1 MLTISLVGQKGGGGK
16 STICWILAQAAL
28 ARSSGSTVLLVETD
42 KQGSTTGFVKGAHA
56 AYPDLHD
63 RLFCEKASNG
73 EELYDLVEKAMES
86 GVDYALVDTEGRHSD
101 LARDVM
107 SMSDRI
113 IIPVKPVLHEYH
125 SQLATVALYEA
136 LRDTLKDD
144 GHHAPP
150 CGLLLN
156 NLKPAQKLT
165 LEQAGA
171 LDVITGHPMI
181 LPFFMP
187 YRTAYE
193 TLGRGRILSRE
204 RNALTGPVQGLA
216 RKHLDVDI
224 AEANIILASI
234 EGMA

>member
-16 STICWILAQAAL
+16 STVCWILAQAAL
-28 ARSSGSTVLLVETD
+28 ARSHESTILLVETD
-42 KQGSTTGFVKGAHA
+42 KQGSTSGFVKGAHA
-56 AYPDLHD
+56 AYPELQD

-86 GVDYALVDTEGRHSD
+86 GVDYALIDTEGRHSD

-136 LRDTLKDD
+136 LHATLKED
-144 GHHAPP
+144 GHQAAP

-171 LDVITGHPMI
+171 LDVITGHPMM

-187 YRTAYE
+187 FRTAYE
-193 TLGRGRILSRE
+193 TLGRGRILPLE
-204 RNALTGPVQGLA
+204 RSALTGAGQGLA

-224 AEANIILASI
+224 AEANTILASI

>member
-16 STICWILAQAAL
+16 STICWIMAQAAL

-56 AYPDLHD
+56 TYPELHD
-63 RLFCEKASNG
+63 RLFCEKASDG
-73 EELYDLVEKAMES
+73 EELYDLTEKALES
-86 GVDYALVDTEGRHSD
+86 GVDYVLVDTEGRHSD

-125 SQLATVALYEA
+125 SQLATVALYQA
-136 LRDTLKDD
+136 LCDTLKED
-144 GHHAPP
+144 GHQAPP

-156 NLKPAQKLT
+156 NLKPAQRLT
-165 LEQAGA
+165 LEQARA
-171 LDVITGHPMI
+171 LDVITGHPMM

-187 YRTAYE
+187 FRTAYE
-193 TLGRGRILSRE
+193 TLGRGRILPME
-204 RNALTGPVQGLA
+204 RHALTGSGQGLA
-216 RKHLDVDI
+216 RKQLDVDI
-224 AEANIILASI
+224 GEANIILTSI

>member
-28 ARSSGSTVLLVETD
+28 ARSSVSTLLLVETD
-42 KQGSTTGFVKGAHA
+42 KQGSTAGFVKGAHA
-56 AYPDLHD
+56 AYPDLQD
-63 RLFCEKASNG
+63 RLFCVKASDG
-73 EELYDLVEKAMES
+73 EELYDLIEKAMES
-86 GVDYALVDTEGRHSD
+86 GIDYALVDTEGRHSD

-136 LRDTLKDD
+136 LRDTLKED

-187 YRTAYE
+187 NRSNFE
-193 TLGRGRILSRE
+193 TLGEGRILVKE
-204 RNALTGPVQGLA
+204 LEALTNKMQGFK
-216 RKHLDVDI
+216 RKQTEADLTE
-224 AEANIILASI
+224 AENILKAI
-234 EGMA
+234 EGMS